1 MGSNHDHEEE
11 MVLGCLKREIKK
23 KKKMGS
29 REGRA
34 NKSQIRVGLA
44 RLENGLNFGKKF
56 SFRQV

>member
-23 KKKMGS
+23 KKKDR

-44 RLENGLNFGKKF
+44 RLENGLNFRKKF